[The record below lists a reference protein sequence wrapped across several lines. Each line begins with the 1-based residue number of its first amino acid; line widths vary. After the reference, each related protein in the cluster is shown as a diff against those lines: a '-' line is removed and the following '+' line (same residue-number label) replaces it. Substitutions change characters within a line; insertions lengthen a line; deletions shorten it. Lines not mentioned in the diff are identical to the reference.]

1 MLRKLR
7 VIASK
12 QEKNMNTELIADI
25 IEHFSNENAGEE
37 IKYVCNDRCGDYLD
51 LMLSNIR
58 VVGQILEYELLKLC
72 EVIHGIGHDVYSH
85 DKEKTDITELCDS
98 ILVNANEVDR
108 HLKAIRI
115 YAEAKMYLEAQY
127 CGTIE
132 GLNSEISEN

>member
-1 MLRKLR
+1 
-7 VIASK
+7 
-12 QEKNMNTELIADI
+12 MNTELIADI
-25 IEHFSNENAGEE
+25 IEHSSNETAGEE
-37 IKYVCNDRCGDYLD
+37 IKCVCNNCCCDYLD

-58 VVGQILEYELLKLC
+58 TTGQILKHELLKLG
-72 EVIHGIGHDVYSH
+72 EVIHEIEHDVYSY
-85 DKEKTDITELCDS
+85 DKEKTDITEPCES
-98 ILVNANEVDR
+98 IVVNANEVDG